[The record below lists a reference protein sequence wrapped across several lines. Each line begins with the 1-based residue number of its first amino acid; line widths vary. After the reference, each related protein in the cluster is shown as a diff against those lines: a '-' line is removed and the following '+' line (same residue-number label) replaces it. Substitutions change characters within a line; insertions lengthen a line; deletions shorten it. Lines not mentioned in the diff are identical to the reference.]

1 LCYDPLRFI
10 LSFSDLFTPKKTS
23 FEKLSLFET
32 LKKRKKKTLGSS
44 LVFLMCSHQKK
55 FKKTSFEKLS
65 IFETFAKKT
74 EKEQKKRNAQI
85 KSNTRK
91 KQLLYLKVLVK
102 VV

>member
-1 LCYDPLRFI
+1 
-10 LSFSDLFTPKKTS
+10 
-23 FEKLSLFET
+23 
-32 LKKRKKKTLGSS
+32 
-44 LVFLMCSHQKK
+44 MCSHQKK

>member
-1 LCYDPLRFI
+1 
-10 LSFSDLFTPKKTS
+10 LFTPKKTS

-65 IFETFAKKT
+65 IFETFAKKNRKGT
-74 EKEQKKRNAQI
+74 KKTKCTNKEQHTKKTI
-85 KSNTRK
+85 
-91 KQLLYLKVLVK
+91 VIP
-102 VV
+102 